1 MMVKPRILLAD
12 DDGDYLQALLTLLA
26 SEFEIVDCVGDG
38 YALIEAAM
46 AHGPDVI
53 VTDISMPRL
62 NGLRAARQLR
72 MDKPNTPIVFLT
84 VREDPAFLAEA
95 QKLGALGY
103 VVKRSASSDL
113 VPAIRTVL
121 QGRSFIS
128 STLREPDPPSNS

>member
-1 MMVKPRILLAD
+1 MAD

-26 SEFEIVDCVGDG
+26 SEFEIVASVGDG

-46 AHGPDVI
+46 VHDPDVI

-62 NGLRAARQLR
+62 SGLRAARRLR
-72 MDKPNTPIVFLT
+72 MGRPNTPIVFLT
-84 VREDPAFLAEA
+84 VREHPAFLAEA
-95 QKLGALGY
+95 QKLGVLGY

-128 STLREPDPPSNS
+128 SALRESDPPFN

>member
-1 MMVKPRILLAD
+1 MVKPRILLAD

-26 SEFEIVDCVGDG
+26 SEFEIVDSVGDG

-46 AHGPDVI
+46 AREPDVI

-72 MDKPNTPIVFLT
+72 MDRPNTPIVFLT

-95 QKLGALGY
+95 QKLGVLGY
-103 VVKRSASSDL
+103 VVKRSAGSDL

-128 STLREPDPPSNS
+128 STLRKADPPFNS